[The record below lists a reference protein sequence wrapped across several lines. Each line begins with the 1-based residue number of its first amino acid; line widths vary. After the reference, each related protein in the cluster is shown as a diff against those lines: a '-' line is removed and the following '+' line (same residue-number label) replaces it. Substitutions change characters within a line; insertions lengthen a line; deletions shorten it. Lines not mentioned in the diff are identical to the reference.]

1 MKRGFRVVGTALGV
15 SATAL
20 LGVGCSGGGVCD
32 NAAVEGYRTLEQD
45 GTTREYILHVPASY
59 DASSPDPSSLVL
71 VFHGNGQCAS
81 NFTSAES
88 GASMD
93 AIGDDQN
100 ALIAYPQGL
109 IRGKGAAEFDP
120 TASESTDI
128 AESDLAFVDA
138 ILADIQAEYTVDPER
153 IYAAGYSNGGMM
165 TYGLACH
172 RGDVFGAFGI
182 MSGIMLTDTTCN
194 AAHTPSIVH
203 FHGTSDFAIP
213 YDGSG
218 NFPAVADTINFW
230 LGHNGL
236 SSENLETT
244 ALDNGSVTRDAYTS
258 GTNGSSVVLY
268 TIDEGDHI
276 WFEDPIGGQ
285 SPNAILWEFLSG
297 G

>member
-1 MKRGFRVVGTALGV
+1 MKRGSWAFGAPFGV
-15 SATAL
+15 CAAAL
-20 LGVGCSGGGVCD
+20 LGSGCSGGGACD
-32 NAAVEGYRTLEQD
+32 NASVEGYRTLEQD

-59 DASSPDPSSLVL
+59 DASSADPLGLVI

-81 NFTSAES
+81 NFTSAQS

-93 AIGDDQN
+93 AIGDAQN

-109 IRGKGAAEFDP
+109 VRGKGAEEFDP
-120 TASESTDI
+120 TASESTNI
-128 AESDLAFVDA
+128 SESDFAFVDA
-138 ILADIQAEYTVDPER
+138 ILAEIQAEYTVDPER
-153 IYAAGYSNGGMM
+153 VYAAGYSNGGMM

-182 MSGIMLTDTTCN
+182 MSGIMLPDTSCN
-194 AAHTPSIVH
+194 PEHTPSIVH

-236 SSENLETT
+236 SAETVETT
-244 ALDNGSVTRDAYTS
+244 ALDNGSVTRDAYTG

-268 TIDEGDHI
+268 TIDEGDHV

-285 SPNAILWEFLSG
+285 SPNSILWEFLSG
-297 G
+297 S